1 MNFFLF
7 NLNILIVKK
16 VLLQINVNV
25 NVPGFIFFY
34 ITDIVLYVVTQNY
47 NTVSNM
53 KQNDQINK
61 LCFYIWT
68 LWLKF
73 KICTFVNY

>member
-1 MNFFLF
+1 MEYQIFNSMNFFLF

-47 NTVSNM
+47 NIKRVAEWSD
-53 KQNDQINK
+53 K
-61 LCFYIWT
+61 
-68 LWLKF
+68 
-73 KICTFVNY
+73 

>member
-7 NLNILIVKK
+7 NHIKYFDCKK

-47 NTVSNM
+47 NIKRVAEWSD
-53 KQNDQINK
+53 K
-61 LCFYIWT
+61 
-68 LWLKF
+68 
-73 KICTFVNY
+73 

>member
-34 ITDIVLYVVTQNY
+34 ITDIVLYVVTQDY
-47 NTVSNM
+47 NIKRVAEWSD
-53 KQNDQINK
+53 K
-61 LCFYIWT
+61 
-68 LWLKF
+68 
-73 KICTFVNY
+73 

>member
-47 NTVSNM
+47 NIKRVAEWSD
-53 KQNDQINK
+53 K
-61 LCFYIWT
+61 
-68 LWLKF
+68 
-73 KICTFVNY
+73 

>member
-25 NVPGFIFFY
+25 NVPGLIFFY

-47 NTVSNM
+47 NIKRVAEWSD
-53 KQNDQINK
+53 K
-61 LCFYIWT
+61 
-68 LWLKF
+68 
-73 KICTFVNY
+73 